1 MASVLVRIATLIPI
15 AALATALATATTAS
29 AATPTPPH
37 VDGIEDPRRVAH
49 EETRAPSVLGTRR
62 DSLIA
67 REDRKR
73 LARPI
78 ALPVFGRELRLSG
91 RLTLDHEAQIER
103 LLRFD
108 LELAERAD
116 DYARGRRPV
125 DDELDTDQRLE
136 LDLFYPF
143 TDDIAIYLAAQ
154 AEWRHLVHSDYAQ
167 EQSRWTVSRREAWLY
182 WGGLFDTPLA
192 VQVGAQRYSDER
204 EWWWDRDLDSVRLR
218 WDAKRL
224 HVSIG
229 VGEQLLPRD
238 LGRDRIDPEEEE
250 VLRILGEAWWEYWPD
265 HSIALRGLHQDDQS
279 DDYHRLGALCVRPPP
294 FPSPFYTSGCIDRSR
309 EDESDAELTWL
320 GGELAGRVKP
330 GALGLVRYWL
340 DGAVVF
346 GRESFYDFAGPDRA
360 RGTGRSVLLR
370 NHHEVFGYGLDVG
383 AYWELPLPLRP
394 TLIAGWAFGSGRLG
408 DFQER
413 QRGFRQ
419 TGLQDDTDKFGG
431 VATFNY
437 YGELLDPELA
447 NLEVWTAGLGFRFLR
462 ASSLDLV
469 YHRYAQDE
477 LAAYLRDAN
486 LRRRPYGRDRD
497 LGDELDVVLGIEE
510 WERFEIKA
518 VFAVFWPGQAFGRGE
533 DRESYLGS
541 LRFRMNF

>member
-294 FPSPFYTSGCIDRSR
+294 SPVPSTPRGCIDRSR

-320 GGELAGRVKP
+320 GGELA
-330 GALGLVRYWL
+330 
-340 DGAVVF
+340 
-346 GRESFYDFAGPDRA
+346 
-360 RGTGRSVLLR
+360 
-370 NHHEVFGYGLDVG
+370 
-383 AYWELPLPLRP
+383 
-394 TLIAGWAFGSGRLG
+394 
-408 DFQER
+408 
-413 QRGFRQ
+413 
-419 TGLQDDTDKFGG
+419 
-431 VATFNY
+431 
-437 YGELLDPELA
+437 
-447 NLEVWTAGLGFRFLR
+447 
-462 ASSLDLV
+462 
-469 YHRYAQDE
+469 
-477 LAAYLRDAN
+477 DA
-486 LRRRPYGRDRD
+486 
-497 LGDELDVVLGIEE
+497 
-510 WERFEIKA
+510 
-518 VFAVFWPGQAFGRGE
+518 
-533 DRESYLGS
+533 
-541 LRFRMNF
+541 